1 MPAWADLVIGP
12 AGSTSSPGGAAAGG
26 TACRRGPANKTVVRR
41 PRPPASPGGV
51 CLEGSS
57 RMETRCTVR
66 QQGRA
71 NYQHEMQGY
80 KKSMMSNGASTVLP
94 LSSGLCASRRSL
106 VCPGCQGMPPAAW
119 CFPVVCVLEE
129 EHLLPKLQVIAAVHV
144 HVVEPRRLE
153 FFVQFMLSFGHLIMF
168 SSNDPYP
175 LER

>member
-80 KKSMMSNGASTVLP
+80 KKSMMSSKNMGPALFCRSHQACAHPGAPWCVQVARECPLLHGASRWY
-94 LSSGLCASRRSL
+94 AYSRRNI
-106 VCPGCQGMPPAAW
+106 CY
-119 CFPVVCVLEE
+119 
-129 EHLLPKLQVIAAVHV
+129 
-144 HVVEPRRLE
+144 
-153 FFVQFMLSFGHLIMF
+153 LSFRKDDKMSLQEFG
-168 SSNDPYP
+168 
-175 LER
+175 